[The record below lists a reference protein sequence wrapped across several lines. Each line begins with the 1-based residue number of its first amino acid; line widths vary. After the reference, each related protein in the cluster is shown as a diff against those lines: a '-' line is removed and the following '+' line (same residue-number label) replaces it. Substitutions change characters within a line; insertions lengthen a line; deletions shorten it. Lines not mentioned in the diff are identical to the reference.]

1 MADMHDTGQKLIEA
15 FCDIDALVAE
25 NERLRAAIVEHDRRN
40 TVDGGGRARCYPV
53 MGQLLEEGNTD
64 A

>member
-25 NERLRAAIVEHDRRN
+25 NERMRELLTKAALDSCGCL
-40 TVDGGGRARCYPV
+40 GGELYDFLP
-53 MGQLLEEGNTD
+53 EGY
-64 A
+64 

>member
-15 FCDIDALVAE
+15 FMDIDALVAE

-53 MGQLLEEGNTD
+53 MGQLLEEGNL
-64 A
+64 